1 MSAQRALLLAIL
13 IVAVLVGY
21 FLVNFQSGSALV
33 DAVASGN
40 LESVNRL
47 IEEGHDIDAFGK
59 DDWTPLTTA
68 VENDDSDMVRFLL
81 QNGADPNRIVPGGTA
96 LDMAI
101 RRNRT
106 GPAQVI
112 REFGGH
118 CKNVCDTEKEN

>member
-13 IVAVLVGY
+13 VVAVSVGY

-47 IEEGHDIDAFGK
+47 IEEGHDVDAFGK

-81 QNGADPNRIVPGGTA
+81 RNGADPNKIVPGGTA
-96 LDMAI
+96 LDMAL

-118 CKNVCDTEKEN
+118 CKNACDMEKEI

>member
-1 MSAQRALLLAIL
+1 MSAQRTLLLATL
-13 IVAVLVGY
+13 VAVVSVGY
-21 FLVNFQSGSALV
+21 FLINFQSGAALV

-40 LESVNRL
+40 LESVNGL
-47 IEEGHDIDAFGK
+47 IEEGHDVDAFGK

-68 VENDDSDMVRFLL
+68 VENDDSDMVRLLL

-96 LDMAI
+96 MDMAI

-112 REFGGH
+112 REFGGQ
-118 CKNVCDTEKEN
+118 CRNACEMEKEN

>member
-1 MSAQRALLLAIL
+1 MNVRRALLLV
-13 IVAVLVGY
+13 IVAIVVSIGY

-33 DAVASGN
+33 DAAASGS

-47 IEEGHDIDAFGK
+47 IEEGHDVDAFGK
-59 DDWTPLTTA
+59 DDWTALTIA
-68 VENDDSDMVRFLL
+68 VEKDDSDMVRFLL

-101 RRNRT
+101 RRDRT

-112 REFGGH
+112 RDFGGH
-118 CKNVCDTEKEN
+118 CKNACDIEKEN

>member
-13 IVAVLVGY
+13 VVAVSVGY

-33 DAVASGN
+33 DAVANGN

-47 IEEGHDIDAFGK
+47 IEEGHDVDAFGK

-81 QNGADPNRIVPGGTA
+81 RNGADPNKIVPGGTA
-96 LDMAI
+96 LDMAL

-118 CKNVCDTEKEN
+118 CKNACDLEKEI